1 MAISF
6 LAKYFS
12 KICNVPW
19 TVWSQREA
27 RNGHKS
33 EGHWRKII
41 RHRGWLRRKTETF
54 FPNTVWPDVA
64 GLCFPLLFQ
73 PEFCCHSL
81 TYLFLHLSFHRLL
94 QYEFDLGNL
103 VLAILTQLHQPTCD
117 HLAVLIRL
125 WRINTTV
132 WRVWLFNTTALF
144 IEMPFITRALKS
156 LRSSPDHLTGLIS
169 FTMLRSTT
177 C

>member
-1 MAISF
+1 MYPELSGVKEKPEMAM
-6 LAKYFS
+6 KV
-12 KICNVPW
+12 KG
-19 TVWSQREA
+19 TEE
-27 RNGHKS
+27 KS
-33 EGHWRKII
+33 S
-41 RHRGWLRRKTETF
+41 HRGWLRRKTERISFACHPWTSTF
-54 FPNTVWPDVA
+54 FPNTVWPDEA

-73 PEFCCHSL
+73 PKFCCHSH
-81 TYLFLHLSFHRLL
+81 TYLLLHPSFHRLL

-103 VLAILTQLHQPTCD
+103 VLAILTQLHQATCD

-125 WRINTTV
+125 WRINMTV
-132 WRVWLFNTTALF
+132 WRVWLLNTTALF
-144 IEMPFITRALKS
+144 IEMPFITRVLKS